1 MSDKPGSVLGGML
14 LICGSCVGAGMLGLP
29 IVSGLAGFYPSLI
42 MFFLAW
48 AFMTLT
54 GLLLVEVNGWFKTQ
68 VNLLTMVGH
77 SLGRWGR
84 GLCWVLYFFLFYSLL
99 VAYTASSGG
108 LVSNF
113 YNELSASFL
122 PQWIGSTF
130 FVIVFGLVVYAGT
143 RPVDLWNR
151 VMMVGMIISYVGLIA
166 FGLYHLSPTLLN
178 YTHFP
183 YILVSLPILVISFG
197 FHNMIPSITAY
208 LNGDIKRVRIAIIG
222 GSLFAL
228 VIYLLWDFVVLGI
241 VPIEGEFG
249 ILHSLEAGR
258 EASQAIV
265 GLLGAT
271 WLSGFAQGLA
281 FFAILTSFLAQ
292 ALALVHFWADGL
304 QIKRKKKE
312 SVTLCALTLLP
323 PLFFAVIYPQI
334 FYKALNFGGGIC
346 AVILFGVFPVLMVW
360 IGRYKKKTPS
370 SYRVM
375 GGRPMLIGIGL
386 FALFIFFFQLCS
398 VFGIE
403 FFPKY

>member
-14 LICGSCVGAGMLGLP
+14 LISGSCVGAGMLGLP

-48 AFMTLT
+48 AFMTMT

-84 GLCWVLYFFLFYSLL
+84 GLCWILYLFLFYSLL

-108 LVSNF
+108 LVSTF
-113 YNELSASFL
+113 YSELFTATL
-122 PQWIGSTF
+122 PTWIGSTF
-130 FVIVFGLVVYAGT
+130 FVVVFGLVVYAGT

-151 VMMVGMIISYVGLIA
+151 VMMVGMIISYVGLVV
-166 FGLYHLSPTLLN
+166 FGLYHLNPTQLN
-178 YTHFP
+178 YTHIP

-208 LNGDIKRVRIAIIG
+208 MKGDIKRVRLSIIG
-222 GSLFAL
+222 GSIFAL
-228 VIYLLWDFVVLGI
+228 IIYLLWDLVVLGI
-241 VPIEGEFG
+241 VPIEGEYG
-249 ILHSLEAGR
+249 ILKSLLLGR
-258 EASQAIV
+258 EASQSIT
-265 GLLGAT
+265 GILGTT
-271 WLSGFAQGLA
+271 WLSTFAQGLA
-281 FFAILTSFLAQ
+281 FFALLTSFLAQ
-292 ALALVHFWADGL
+292 TLALVHFWADGL
-304 QIKRKKKE
+304 KIKRKKKE
-312 SVTLCALTLLP
+312 SLFLCALALLP
-323 PLFFAVIYPQI
+323 PLFFAIIYPQI

-360 IGRYKKKTPS
+360 IGRYYKKTPS

-375 GGRPMLIGIGL
+375 GGRPLLVCIGL
-386 FALFIFFFQLCS
+386 FALFIFFFQICS
-398 VFGIE
+398 VFGVE